1 MTSPSSSMAIPHR
14 GQTAL
19 RGATSMPPTRNTSS
33 NNLSGSYF
41 GSVMLGGTASINRG
55 RRTSLVS
62 AEMEKK
68 LNRTRRM
75 SEAARMM
82 LLSGAASP
90 PAAQA
95 APAARPISPR
105 ARIPTEM
112 GDLTREWA
120 RLMVNQF
127 MLKHDRSLIKRSDT
141 IVNFSVTD
149 CKSSVGEFSCTYQVR
164 TFIILSL
171 LGE

>member
-41 GSVMLGGTASINRG
+41 GSVMLGGGTSVRG

-90 PAAQA
+90 PAAQAA

-141 IVNFSVTD
+141 IANFSVTD

-164 TFIILSL
+164 TFL
-171 LGE
+171 